1 MIGIWSGNPCD
12 GHVIVAASFDLL
24 DTEGFRQP
32 VELAEKMIKTF
43 DNLVGLHTRRN
54 LAEHCDVSEENVEIV
69 VVIGDVSLAV
79 AKSEGNIC
87 RKNLAQ
93 QGIGMHFLLFDPG

>member
-43 DNLVGLHTRRN
+43 DNFVGLHTRRN
-54 LAEHCDVSEENVEIV
+54 LAEPDDVSEENGGIV
-69 VVIGDVSLAV
+69 VVIGDVALAV
-79 AKSEGNIC
+79 AKPEGNLG
-87 RKNLAQ
+87 RKNVAQ
-93 QGIGMHFLLFDPG
+93 QGFGMHFLLFDPG